1 MESKNYSTIAI
12 SLILA
17 FVLITATAT
26 GIPTTSF
33 KNVLAQV
40 ENGSLQDENI
50 GMSQEGMSQDQTSE
64 SESTAFNP
72 EEIIKKEARG
82 LGDADLGEVQEVTGE
97 FIVTQKGTV
106 DKDVFYIPTNLVD
119 HFDGSTV
126 FFTVTEEEAKQ
137 YKRD

>member
-1 MESKNYSTIAI
+1 MKSKNYSTIAI
-12 SLILA
+12 SSILVFALI
-17 FVLITATAT
+17 ATAT
-26 GIPTTSF
+26 TGISTSF
-33 KNVLAQV
+33 ENVLAQG
-40 ENGSLQDENI
+40 ENGSLQDGNI
-50 GMSQEGMSQDQTSE
+50 GMSQDQTSE
-64 SESTAFNP
+64 DESTTFNP

-106 DKDVFYIPTNLVD
+106 DKDVFYIPKNLVD

>member
-12 SLILA
+12 SSILA
-17 FVLITATAT
+17 FVLITAATTT

-33 KNVLAQV
+33 KSVFAQV
-40 ENGSLQDENI
+40 ENGSLQDGNI
-50 GMSQEGMSQDQTSE
+50 GMSQDQISGN
-64 SESTAFNP
+64 ESTAFNP

-97 FIVTQKGTV
+97 FIVTQKGTI
-106 DKDVFYIPTNLVD
+106 DKDVFYIPKNLVD
-119 HFDGSTV
+119 HFDGRTV

>member
-12 SLILA
+12 SSILA
-17 FVLITATAT
+17 FALITATAAT
-26 GIPTTSF
+26 GIPTTSL
-33 KNVLAQV
+33 KNVLAQ
-40 ENGSLQDENI
+40 DEN
-50 GMSQEGMSQDQTSE
+50 MTGMSQDQTSGAG
-64 SESTAFNP
+64 ESTAFNP

-97 FIVTQKGTV
+97 FIVTQKGTI
-106 DKDVFYIPTNLVD
+106 DKDVFYIPKNLVD

>member
-1 MESKNYSTIAI
+1 MESKNYAIIAI

-26 GIPTTSF
+26 GISTTSF

-72 EEIIKKEARG
+72 E
-82 LGDADLGEVQEVTGE
+82 
-97 FIVTQKGTV
+97 
-106 DKDVFYIPTNLVD
+106 
-119 HFDGSTV
+119 
-126 FFTVTEEEAKQ
+126 
-137 YKRD
+137 

>member
-1 MESKNYSTIAI
+1 MELKNYSTIAI
-12 SLILA
+12 SSILA
-17 FVLITATAT
+17 FALITATAAAT

-33 KNVLAQV
+33 ENAFAQG
-40 ENGSLQDENI
+40 ENTT
-50 GMSQEGMSQDQTSE
+50 GMSQDQTSE
-64 SESTAFNP
+64 GEESTAFNP

-82 LGDADLGEVQEVTGE
+82 LGNADLGEVQEVTGE

-106 DKDVFYIPTNLVD
+106 DKDVFYIPKNLVD

-126 FFTVTEEEAKQ
+126 FFTVTEEEVKQ

>member
-50 GMSQEGMSQDQTSE
+50 GMSQDQTSE

-106 DKDVFYIPTNLVD
+106 DKDVFYIPKNLVD

-126 FFTVTEEEAKQ
+126 FFTVTEEEVKQ

>member
-1 MESKNYSTIAI
+1 MESKTYATIAI

-50 GMSQEGMSQDQTSE
+50 GMSQDQTSGN
-64 SESTAFNP
+64 ESTAFNP

-106 DKDVFYIPTNLVD
+106 DKDVFYIPNNLVD

>member
-1 MESKNYSTIAI
+1 MDSKKYSTIAI
-12 SLILA
+12 SSILVL
-17 FVLITATAT
+17 VLITAATTT

-33 KNVLAQV
+33 KNVLAQE
-40 ENGSLQDENI
+40 ENGSLQDRNI
-50 GMSQEGMSQDQTSE
+50 GMSQDQTSG

-82 LGDADLGEVQEVTGE
+82 LGDADFGEVQQVTRE

-106 DKDVFYIPTNLVD
+106 DKDVFYIPKNLVD

>member
-12 SLILA
+12 SSILA
-17 FVLITATAT
+17 FALITATAAT
-26 GIPTTSF
+26 GISTTSF
-33 KNVLAQV
+33 ENVLAQ
-40 ENGSLQDENI
+40 DEN
-50 GMSQEGMSQDQTSE
+50 MTGMSQDQTS
-64 SESTAFNP
+64 SGGGESTSFNP

-106 DKDVFYIPTNLVD
+106 DKDVFYIPKNLVD
-119 HFDGSTV
+119 HFDGGTL
-126 FFTVTEEEAKQ
+126 FFTVTEEEVKQ

>member
-1 MESKNYSTIAI
+1 MDSKKYSTIAI
-12 SLILA
+12 SSILVL
-17 FVLITATAT
+17 VLITAATTT

-33 KNVLAQV
+33 KNVLAQE
-40 ENGSLQDENI
+40 ENGSLQDGNI
-50 GMSQEGMSQDQTSE
+50 GMSQDQTSG

-82 LGDADLGEVQEVTGE
+82 LGDADFGEVQQVKGE

-106 DKDVFYIPTNLVD
+106 DKDVFYIPKNLVD

>member
-1 MESKNYSTIAI
+1 MKSKNYSTIAI
-12 SLILA
+12 SSILVFALI
-17 FVLITATAT
+17 ATAT
-26 GIPTTSF
+26 TGISTSF
-33 KNVLAQV
+33 ENVLAQG
-40 ENGSLQDENI
+40 ENGSLQDGNI
-50 GMSQEGMSQDQTSE
+50 GMSQDQTSE
-64 SESTAFNP
+64 GESTTFNP

-106 DKDVFYIPTNLVD
+106 DKDVFYIPKNLVD

-126 FFTVTEEEAKQ
+126 FFTVTEEEVKQ